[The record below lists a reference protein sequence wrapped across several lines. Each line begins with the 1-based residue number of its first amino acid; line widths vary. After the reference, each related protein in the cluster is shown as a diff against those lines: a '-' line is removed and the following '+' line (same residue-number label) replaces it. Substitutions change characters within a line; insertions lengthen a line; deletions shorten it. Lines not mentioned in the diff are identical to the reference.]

1 MDAAPGE
8 VTARI
13 DGCDYSVEWSNDE
26 VLLDALIRGG
36 VDVPYSCQEGHCGAC
51 VCRIVEG
58 SVSMIAG
65 SALTASDIEDG
76 YILAC
81 QALPTS
87 AKVHVSYDA

>member
-1 MDAAPGE
+1 MDSTQRGI
-8 VTARI
+8 TARI
-13 DGCDYSVEWSNDE
+13 DGCDYSAKWSNDE
-26 VLLDALIRGG
+26 VLLDALIRSS

-58 SVSMIAG
+58 SVSMIGG
-65 SALTASDIEDG
+65 SALTESDIEDG

-87 AKVHVSYDA
+87 PEIHVSYDD

>member
-1 MDAAPGE
+1 MDDASCE

-13 DGCDYSVEWSNDE
+13 DGCDYSAQWGKDE
-26 VLLDALIRGG
+26 VLLDVLIRSG

-51 VCRIVEG
+51 VCRIVDG
-58 SVSMIAG
+58 SVSMIDNRV
-65 SALTASDIEDG
+65 LEQSDIEDG

-87 AKVHVSYDA
+87 AVAYVSYDD